1 MLCAYG
7 PCDEP
12 LWHRLEKWLSKK
24 ADRTLLLLES
34 DTAASRPQ
42 HPQVRRVSP
51 SDEESLRQLAWE
63 LVFLRFGYVAA
74 PNADFTLIEHYR
86 QGVALLASD
95 TKDLGVRVVSNA
107 VYNLQM
113 LPHSLFGPALKG
125 SCAGLTAVICGAG
138 PSLDAQ
144 VPHLRALEDNALLI
158 AGGSALAALKT
169 HGIKPHL
176 AAFLEPDPPPQRFLP
191 QHTDAMALF
200 YQSRLSSAFVRQ
212 VAIPLVWMPST
223 GNYPIE
229 SHLASQCGF
238 ASEPFDAGWTVAN
251 FAIAIALYLGC
262 SRIILCGIDC
272 CCGPKAIYAA
282 SMPGDEHAGQ
292 LIELEKGKLY
302 SRTDW
307 LMSAEWI
314 RSHVA
319 ARPDI
324 EWINTSKP
332 AEALLQMQAIP
343 LDSLALPF
351 SDIRVKVRSALAQG
365 TSVRAS
371 PEQVAEVVQRFKQ
384 SVVSALASCE
394 SLLRVWEK
402 MHPQSP
408 LESLEYRSL
417 ASDFEQEEISLY
429 FLMPLWEIW
438 RHSILRGVTHPMGQE
453 LHRILF
459 LKQSLELMSSAF

>member
-1 MLCAYG
+1 MLCACG

-12 LWHRLEKWLSKK
+12 LWRRLEKWLNKK

-34 DTAASRPQ
+34 DATALRAQ

-51 SDEESLRQLAWE
+51 SDEERLRQLAWE

-74 PNADFTLIEHYR
+74 AEADITLIEHYR

-107 VYNLQM
+107 VRNLQM
-113 LPHSLFGPALKG
+113 LPRSLFGPALKG
-125 SCAGLTAVICGAG
+125 SCSGLTAVICGAG

-144 VPHLRALEDNALLI
+144 VPHLRALEDKALLI
-158 AGGSALAALKT
+158 AGGSALAALKA
-169 HGIKPHL
+169 HGLKPHL
-176 AAFLEPDPPPQRFLP
+176 AAFLDPDPPPQRFQP

-200 YQSRLSSAFVRQ
+200 YQSRLSSAFLHQ
-212 VAIPLVWMPST
+212 VSIPLVWMPST

-238 ASEPFDAGWTVAN
+238 TAEPFDAGWTVAN
-251 FAIAIALYLGC
+251 FAIAVALHLGC

-272 CCGPKAIYAA
+272 SCGPKAIYAA
-282 SMPGDEHAGQ
+282 SMPGSEHAGQ

-307 LMSAEWI
+307 LMSAAWI
-314 RSHVA
+314 RSQVA
-319 ARPDI
+319 ARPDV
-324 EWINTSKP
+324 EWINTSQP
-332 AEALLQMQAIP
+332 AEALLQMKASP
-343 LDSLALPF
+343 LDSLSLPS
-351 SDIRVKVRSALAQG
+351 SDIRGKVSSLLAQG
-365 TSVRAS
+365 SSFRTS
-371 PEQVAEVVQRFKQ
+371 PEQVAAVVHTFKQ
-384 SVVSALASCE
+384 SSSSALSRCE

-408 LESLEYRSL
+408 LESLEYRALTSAL
-417 ASDFEQEEISLY
+417 EQEEIARH
-429 FLMPLWEIW
+429 FLLPLWDIW

-453 LHRILF
+453 LHRLLF
-459 LKQSLELMSSAF
+459 FKQALELIGSVF